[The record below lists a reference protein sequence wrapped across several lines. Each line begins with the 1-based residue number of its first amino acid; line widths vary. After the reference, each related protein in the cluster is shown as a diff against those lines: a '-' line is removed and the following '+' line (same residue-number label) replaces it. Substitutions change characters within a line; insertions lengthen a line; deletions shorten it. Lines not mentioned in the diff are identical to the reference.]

1 LPLFTLNPE
10 NSFRNEEIYSFGNS
24 YEVFYD
30 DVKTFG
36 VFGELNIDVNRNF
49 TLGINAEYYSYNTET
64 DNPAWNLPDLTG
76 SFFMDYQIGE
86 QWYMGANLF
95 YVGQREDFSS
105 TAVPNTPPNEF
116 AAVLIELD
124 SYFDA
129 NAHLGY
135 RLNKQLSI
143 FVKAANI
150 ANNNYQRWSNYQVQG
165 FQLLGGATYK
175 FDF

>member
-1 LPLFTLNPE
+1 MNPQ
-10 NSFRNEEIYSFGNS
+10 NGFRSEGPYVYGNS

-64 DNPAWNLPDLTG
+64 DNSAWNLPDLTG
-76 SFFMDYQIGE
+76 SLFMDYQIGE
-86 QWYMGANLF
+86 KWYAGANLF
-95 YVGQREDFSS
+95 YVGKRNDFSS
-105 TAVPNTPPNEF
+105 VAVQNVQPSEF
-116 AAVLIELD
+116 LAVLIELD

-135 RLNKQLSI
+135 RVNKQLSI

-150 ANNNYQRWSNYQVQG
+150 ANNNYQRWANYQVQG
-165 FQLLGGATYK
+165 LQVLGGATYK